1 MANYT
6 KTTIGKENRIELHE
20 KLSLTGAEISLNEL
34 PAGANVP
41 FVHSHKENEE
51 IYGILSGN
59 GKAIID
65 GEEISLSTGD
75 WLKIAPAAKRQLFA
89 SDVSGITYIC
99 IQVKENSLEHFTAED
114 AVIGKLKVFICKNAQ
129 FPISRELCISFFF
142 NFTISLFFKQ
152 ELLDFKWRQINLS
165 TIISLIFV

>member
-75 WLKIAPAAKRQLFA
+75 WLKIAPAAKRQFFA
-89 SDVSGITYIC
+89 SDISGITPNITGIRNIC
-99 IQVKENSLEHFTAED
+99 TGNNF
-114 AVIGKLKVFICKNAQ
+114 KL
-129 FPISRELCISFFF
+129 PFFL
-142 NFTISLFFKQ
+142 TRLTYKY
-152 ELLDFKWRQINLS
+152 KLS
-165 TIISLIFV
+165 KM

>member
-20 KLSLTGAEISLNEL
+20 KLSLTGAEINLNEL

-75 WLKIAPAAKRQLFA
+75 WLKIAPAAKRQFFA
-89 SDVSGITYIC
+89 SDISGITYIC

-114 AVIGKLKVFICKNAQ
+114 AVIG
-129 FPISRELCISFFF
+129 
-142 NFTISLFFKQ
+142 
-152 ELLDFKWRQINLS
+152 
-165 TIISLIFV
+165 

>member
-1 MANYT
+1 
-6 KTTIGKENRIELHE
+6 
-20 KLSLTGAEISLNEL
+20 ISLNEL

-59 GKAIID
+59 GKTIID

-75 WLKIAPAAKRQLFA
+75 WLKIAPAAKRQFFA
-89 SDVSGITYIC
+89 SDISGITYIC

-114 AVIGKLKVFICKNAQ
+114 AVIG
-129 FPISRELCISFFF
+129 
-142 NFTISLFFKQ
+142 
-152 ELLDFKWRQINLS
+152 
-165 TIISLIFV
+165 

>member
-65 GEEISLSTGD
+65 GEEISLSTGKETEISMKKQGSEPIYGS
-75 WLKIAPAAKRQLFA
+75 LPLSF
-89 SDVSGITYIC
+89 TY
-99 IQVKENSLEHFTAED
+99 
-114 AVIGKLKVFICKNAQ
+114 AVTGL
-129 FPISRELCISFFF
+129 
-142 NFTISLFFKQ
+142 
-152 ELLDFKWRQINLS
+152 
-165 TIISLIFV
+165 

>member
-34 PAGANVP
+34 PSGANAP

-51 IYGILSGN
+51 IYGILSGS

-75 WLKIAPAAKRQLFA
+75 WLKIAPVAKRQFFA
-89 SDVSGITYIC
+89 SDISGITYIC

-114 AVIGKLKVFICKNAQ
+114 AVIG
-129 FPISRELCISFFF
+129 
-142 NFTISLFFKQ
+142 
-152 ELLDFKWRQINLS
+152 
-165 TIISLIFV
+165 